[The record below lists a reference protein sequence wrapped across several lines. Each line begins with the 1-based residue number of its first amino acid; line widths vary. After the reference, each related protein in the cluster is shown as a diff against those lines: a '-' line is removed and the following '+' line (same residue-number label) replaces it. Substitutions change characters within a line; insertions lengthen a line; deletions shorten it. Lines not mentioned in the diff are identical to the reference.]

1 MRLLLS
7 LGCVLA
13 LSGCAIVVNPYGGN
27 GDTQYGFIGETA
39 KGNGQMANERRAG
52 MAATGIDVSG
62 PVTVDVRVGP
72 APMVEVWGDS
82 NLLPLLRTEMSGD
95 TLRVWV
101 NGNVAPQQE
110 LRVRY
115 TTPSM
120 TRIQA
125 AGAGRVTVTDLNGAR
140 LTVVKTGTQSMHL
153 SGRVSNLDMHV
164 DGSGTL
170 NASALYSG
178 NASVNM
184 TGSGTVTLGQ
194 VKGDALTVNV
204 RGSGEFHANGVV
216 QSVNAHV
223 YGMGGANLVGLASQ
237 QATLSSHGAGEISA
251 SVNQSLIAQ
260 AYGAGR
266 ITVYGNPTHRAVT
279 GPRVYVLN

>member
-7 LGCVLA
+7 LGCALA
-13 LSGCAIVVNPYGGN
+13 LSGCAIVVNPPGG
-27 GDTQYGFIGETA
+27 GDMQFGYMGDVA
-39 KGNGQMANERRAG
+39 KGNGQMGNERRAVI
-52 MAATGIDVSG
+52 AATGIEVSG

-72 APMVEVWGDS
+72 APMIEVWGDS
-82 NLLPLLRTEMSGD
+82 NLLPLLRTDMSGD

-110 LRVRY
+110 MRVRF
-115 TTPSM
+115 TTPSL

-125 AGAGRVTVTDLNGAR
+125 AGAGRLTVMDLNGAR
-140 LTVVKTGTQSMHL
+140 LTVVKGGTQSMHL
-153 SGRVSNLDMHV
+153 AGRVSNLDMQV
-164 DGSGTL
+164 DGSGNL

-184 TGSGTVTLGQ
+184 TGSGSVALGQ
-194 VKGDALTVNV
+194 IKGDALTVNV
-204 RGSGEFHANGVV
+204 RGHGEFQANGVV

-260 AYGAGR
+260 ANGGGR
-266 ITVYGNPTHRAVT
+266 ITVFGNPTHRAVT
-279 GPRVYVLN
+279 GRNVYVLN